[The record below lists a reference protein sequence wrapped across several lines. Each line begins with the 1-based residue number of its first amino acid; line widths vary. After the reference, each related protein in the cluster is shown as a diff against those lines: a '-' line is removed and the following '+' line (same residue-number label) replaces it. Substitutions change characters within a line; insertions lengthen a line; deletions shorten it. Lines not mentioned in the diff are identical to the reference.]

1 MLMSRRNVRKECAV
15 KKKLKDRCKME
26 QGWKK
31 GRAER
36 VREPL
41 ECEGGMERW
50 SEGGCGSWF

>member
-1 MLMSRRNVRKECAV
+1 MLG
-15 KKKLKDRCKME
+15 KKKLKDRSKME
-26 QGWKK
+26 PGWKK